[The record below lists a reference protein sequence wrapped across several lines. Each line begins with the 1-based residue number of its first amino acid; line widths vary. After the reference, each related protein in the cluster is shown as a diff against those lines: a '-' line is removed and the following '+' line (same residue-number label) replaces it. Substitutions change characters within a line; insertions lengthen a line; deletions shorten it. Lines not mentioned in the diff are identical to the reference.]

1 LVDELLSI
9 AKKWFRIGMVLFDR
23 GFSNDSKILKVVEKH
38 CLKYLAPMEKKE
50 RIKRIANSREGVNE
64 FYHIKYEF
72 GKKKIKTNLIFIPNG
87 KIAKEKWKN
96 YHVFCTNVDVTKANL
111 TFLAD
116 LYGKRWNIE
125 NFYRDAESNFMIK
138 TKTADFTARYFFFL
152 FMCIIYNLWYF
163 IKAFHPII
171 AERWKDF
178 IEDRMRKEGEIE
190 RLLRD
195 CLMYHITM
203 KFLIALLFSY
213 GTIFIHYFTE
223 KAEFL

>member
-1 LVDELLSI
+1 MKNSQRKMEELSCFL
-9 AKKWFRIGMVLFDR
+9 
-23 GFSNDSKILKVVEKH
+23 H
-38 CLKYLAPMEKKE
+38 KY
-50 RIKRIANSREGVNE
+50 
-64 FYHIKYEF
+64 
-72 GKKKIKTNLIFIPNG
+72 
-87 KIAKEKWKN
+87 
-96 YHVFCTNVDVTKANL
+96 
-111 TFLAD
+111 
-116 LYGKRWNIE
+116 RWNIE
-125 NFYRDAESNFMIK
+125 NFYRDAESNFIIK

>member
-1 LVDELLSI
+1 
-9 AKKWFRIGMVLFDR
+9 
-23 GFSNDSKILKVVEKH
+23 
-38 CLKYLAPMEKKE
+38 
-50 RIKRIANSREGVNE
+50 
-64 FYHIKYEF
+64 
-72 GKKKIKTNLIFIPNG
+72 
-87 KIAKEKWKN
+87 
-96 YHVFCTNVDVTKANL
+96 
-111 TFLAD
+111 
-116 LYGKRWNIE
+116 
-125 NFYRDAESNFMIK
+125 MIK